1 MFKRVGPVPDPKQIG
16 PDPQQYVLYKLLKIP
31 WESIIILGMFIL
43 TL

>member
-16 PDPQQYVLYKLLKIP
+16 PDPQQYVYKLLKIP